1 MAKNAKKVIKN
12 RGFDIVSY
20 ILLTGVLG
28 LGFLAYGQYKYN
40 PTAQFLVVLAALSAY
55 LGWGLVYHH
64 IKRDLVLRVYLE
76 YLLIASIVFVCALLV
91 FWR

>member
-1 MAKNAKKVIKN
+1 MSKKVIKN
-12 RGFDIVSY
+12 RYFDIVSY
-20 ILLTGVLG
+20 ILLTGVFL
-28 LGFLAYGQYKYN
+28 LGFLAYSQFKYD
-40 PTAQFLVVLAALSAY
+40 PTTQFLVVLTAICAY

-64 IKRDLVLRVYLE
+64 LKKDLLLRVYLE

>member
-1 MAKNAKKVIKN
+1 MNQKLTTK
-12 RGFDIVSY
+12 RSFDIVSY
-20 ILLTGVLG
+20 ILLTGVLMV
-28 LGFLAYGQYKYN
+28 GFLAYLQFKYD
-40 PTAQFLVVLAALSAY
+40 PTTQFLVVLAALCAY
-55 LGWGLVYHH
+55 LAWGFVYHH

>member
-1 MAKNAKKVIKN
+1 MNN
-12 RGFDIVSY
+12 RRYTSKYFDIVSY
-20 ILLTGVLG
+20 ILLTGVLVV
-28 LGFLAYGQYKYN
+28 GFLAYLQFKYD
-40 PTAQFLVVLAALSAY
+40 PTTQFLVVLAALCAY

-64 IKRDLVLRVYLE
+64 LKRDLVLKVYLE

>member
-1 MAKNAKKVIKN
+1 MRKVVQSN
-12 RGFDIVSY
+12 GFDLVSY
-20 ILLTGVLG
+20 VLLTLVFVV
-28 LGFLAYGQYKYN
+28 GFVAYLQFKYN
-40 PTAQFLVVLAALSAY
+40 PTTQFLVVLAALCAY

-64 IKRDLVLRVYLE
+64 LKRDLVLRVYLE

>member
-1 MAKNAKKVIKN
+1 MNN
-12 RGFDIVSY
+12 RRYTSKYFDIVSY
-20 ILLTGVLG
+20 ILLTGVLVV
-28 LGFLAYGQYKYN
+28 GFLAYLQFRYD
-40 PTAQFLVVLAALSAY
+40 PTTQFLVVLAALCAY

-64 IKRDLVLRVYLE
+64 LKRDLVLKVYLE

>member
-1 MAKNAKKVIKN
+1 MTYRRYLSKY
-12 RGFDIVSY
+12 FDLVSY
-20 ILLTGVLG
+20 VLLTLVLVV
-28 LGFLAYGQYKYN
+28 GFLAYLQFKYD
-40 PTAQFLVVLAALSAY
+40 PTTQFLVILAALCAY

-64 IKRDLVLRVYLE
+64 LKRDLVLRVYLE